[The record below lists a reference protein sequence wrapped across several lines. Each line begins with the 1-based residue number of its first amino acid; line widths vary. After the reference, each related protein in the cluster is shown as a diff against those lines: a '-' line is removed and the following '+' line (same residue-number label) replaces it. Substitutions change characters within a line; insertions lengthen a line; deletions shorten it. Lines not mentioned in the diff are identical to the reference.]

1 MIVISKY
8 SKKHFPNKKRT
19 ILRKAEYESGY
30 NRDLYNIQLIECQQ
44 LFTFARNE
52 MKSSERELRLTSLY
66 LSDTYL
72 DILALHISF
81 MRSSAT
87 ILTPCNNWNAGI
99 SDTQIVMVA

>member
-1 MIVISKY
+1 
-8 SKKHFPNKKRT
+8 
-19 ILRKAEYESGY
+19 
-30 NRDLYNIQLIECQQ
+30 
-44 LFTFARNE
+44 